1 MEVCDYADTFA
12 GKEIKPYVKL
22 INDIGPDMLEE
33 MVGASVP
40 VSYADMVISTAHKA
54 KGLEFKSVRVEGDFR
69 FYTDEETGKVEM
81 TPEELRLLYVTLTRA
96 REWLDIYAIQGQ
108 LKAMLADAEIIGS
121 REDSLM

>member
-69 FYTDEETGKVEM
+69 FY
-81 TPEELRLLYVTLTRA
+81 
-96 REWLDIYAIQGQ
+96 
-108 LKAMLADAEIIGS
+108 
-121 REDSLM
+121 